1 MKSAQLLGQVN
12 YMASEEKDI
21 SEVLDEKG
29 KDLKKILKE
38 MDAKIEHWKFSI
50 EESKEGKRV
59 EVHITASVQE
69 QAEEGRLRSFRGEGG
84 APYPIK
90 LINFSLFSSLM
101 WKSGRRCMSSRYSVA
116 FLICFL
122 L

>member
-59 EVHITASVQE
+59 EVHITA
-69 QAEEGRLRSFRGEGG
+69 
-84 APYPIK
+84 
-90 LINFSLFSSLM
+90 LF
-101 WKSGRRCMSSRYSVA
+101 KNKPKKDD
-116 FLICFL
+116 
-122 L
+122 